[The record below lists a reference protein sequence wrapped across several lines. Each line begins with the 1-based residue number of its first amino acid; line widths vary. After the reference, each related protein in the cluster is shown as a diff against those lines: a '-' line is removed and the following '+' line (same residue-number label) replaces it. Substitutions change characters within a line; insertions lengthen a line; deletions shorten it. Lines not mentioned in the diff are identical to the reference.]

1 MINIGNVHN
10 NQLNKEEIE
19 QILLEYYGEGCKKI
33 KHIVNNILKKFGG
46 IYQQDYD
53 DFYSLANEEFF
64 HALNDYNGSG
74 TFEGFLYFRLE
85 RKIKSMITKRNRK
98 KRADIRT
105 VIKEDG
111 TVEKI
116 FHRTLSLEEP
126 INGEEETITYNDI
139 IKDDYNMLPNI
150 LEKNESFME
159 NENLRQYFNVLTEN
173 QRKLA
178 ELIMRGYDDSEIKRD
193 LHMSNQMYLKIMN
206 GMKTFEK
213 TIRINR
219 KGRYKKMEV
228 REVDMENQTTL
239 ETNKDT
245 KLSVASIIKKIDN
258 FTIRFDHP
266 LQRPSGQWTNLMKGN
281 LISDIL
287 QGNPLPEIV
296 LAEQVVHGLGII
308 WDIDGKQRC
317 TNVHSFRNNEYR
329 INKRV
334 TRGDISYQAIMKDED
349 GKPILDEK
357 GFPQAE
363 RRTFDIRNKKF
374 SDLPEEL
381 QDKLMDYNFKIVQY
395 FNCSSEDI
403 AYHIERYNSGR
414 PMNAGQKGITKLGE
428 AFAEMTKNISAMSF
442 FAELGGYKVSD
453 AKNGVLDRVV
463 LESIMATN
471 FLHNWIKDHGD
482 MCLYIKTHAT
492 EEMFEELEEMV
503 DELSKIENEEFLS
516 LFDSKNSYVYFAA
529 YKKFKKLGLPNERF
543 ADFLLDFHHHL
554 IEKKVNDKSYYDLE
568 RDNRSSKD
576 KRVAIGK
583 IEIIETLMDEYFSD
597 ERNQDT
603 TTGTLDAEEENE
615 MTNSEPNV
623 IDFVKDN
630 VDYGVTEEDI
640 ELYELAFDDYIVEVD
655 LSSELLCK
663 QNKPSLIALIAYA
676 FKIDKDNMIPQWIV
690 RYFGQHTT
698 FISNQKENYLHM
710 KKDFDEY
717 IRVEAA

>member
-1 MINIGNVHN
+1 MICIGGIHN
-10 NQLNKEEIE
+10 EKLNSECVT
-19 QILLEYYGEGCKKI
+19 QILMEYYGEDCKRLH
-33 KHIVNNILKKFGG
+33 HIVNNVMKKFGG
-46 IYQQDYD
+46 IYQKDYD

-74 TFEGFLYFRLE
+74 AFEGFLYFRLE
-85 RKIKSMITKRNRK
+85 RKIKSLITKRNRQ
-98 KRADIRT
+98 KRADVR
-105 VIKEDG
+105 VITKEDG

-116 FHRTLSLEEP
+116 FNRTLSLEEP
-126 INGEEETITYNDI
+126 VNGEGESITYGDI
-139 IKDDYNMLPNI
+139 IKDDHNMLTEC
-150 LEKNESFME
+150 LEQNDSVLDD
-159 NENLRQYFNVLTEN
+159 ENLQLYMDTLTEN
-173 QRKLA
+173 QRKVA
-178 ELIMRGYDDSEIKRD
+178 ALIMEGYDESEIKRD
-193 LHMSNQMYLKIMN
+193 LHMSNQMYNKIMS
-206 GMKTFEK
+206 GMKAFER
-213 TIRINR
+213 TIYLKR
-219 KGRYKKMEV
+219 KGRYTKMET
-228 REVDMENQTTL
+228 REVDIDNQTTL

-266 LQRPSGQWTNLMKGN
+266 LQRSSGQWTNLMKGN

-329 INKRV
+329 INKKV
-334 TRGDISYQAIMKDED
+334 TRGDISYQAIMKDKD

-428 AFAEMTKNISAMSF
+428 VFAEMTKNISAMSF

-463 LESIMATN
+463 LESIMAIN

-516 LFDSKNSYVYFAA
+516 LFDSKNSYVYFAT

-554 IEKKVNDKSYYDLE
+554 REKKVNDKSYYDLE
-568 RDNRSSKD
+568 KDNRSSKD
-576 KRVAIGK
+576 KRVSIGK
-583 IEIIETLMDEYFSD
+583 IEILETLMNEYFANEMD
-597 ERNQDT
+597 QKT
-603 TTGTLDAEEENE
+603 TDTLDIEEENMMLSCE
-615 MTNSEPNV
+615 LDVM
-623 IDFVKDN
+623 DFVKDN
-630 VDYGVTEEDI
+630 VDHGATEEDI
-640 ELYELAFDDYIVEVD
+640 ELYELALDDYIVEVD
-655 LSSELLCK
+655 SSSELLDK

-676 FKIDKDNMIPQWIV
+676 FKIDRDNIIPKWIT
-690 RYFGQHTT
+690 RYFDQHHS